1 MGVVYKALDT
11 KLKRP
16 VALKFLRADVVEDAE
31 AKERF
36 LREAQAAAALDHPNI
51 CTVYEIDEAE
61 EQTFLAMAF
70 IEGRTVKD
78 KISDRPLKLDEAVDI
93 AVQTAEEASGR
104 FSANEPA
111 QHGGIG
117 GYPYDP
123 NENQNHRRHDVGFAV
138 LHVGDDRAAHVGAQE
153 QDAPGGRARN
163 QEQ

>member
-61 EQTFLAMAF
+61 GQTFLAMAF
-70 IEGRTVKD
+70 VAGRTIKD
-78 KISDRPLKLDEAVDI
+78 KISDRPLKLDEVIDI
-93 AVQTAEEASGR
+93 ATQTAEG
-104 FSANEPA
+104 
-111 QHGGIG
+111 
-117 GYPYDP
+117 
-123 NENQNHRRHDVGFAV
+123 
-138 LHVGDDRAAHVGAQE
+138 LKAAHSR
-153 QDAPGGRARN
+153 GRRSP
-163 QEQ
+163 